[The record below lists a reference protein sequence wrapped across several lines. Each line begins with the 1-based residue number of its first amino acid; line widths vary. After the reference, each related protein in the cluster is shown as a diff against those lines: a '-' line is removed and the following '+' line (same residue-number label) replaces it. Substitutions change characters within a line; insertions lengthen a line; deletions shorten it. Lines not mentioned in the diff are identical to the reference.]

1 MQVGCLIF
9 IRKGGGSIMFQLS
22 DQMLLYSYQ
31 QAQRL
36 KLSPEFIRLLE
47 REIEKRSLES
57 THLYR

>member
-1 MQVGCLIF
+1 
-9 IRKGGGSIMFQLS
+9 MFQLS